1 MNHSAAT
8 TTHTLAASD
17 EAAPRSPRRRGWR
30 AGAIAALAAVAA
42 TLTVSVGAPAAQAEV
57 NPNGAPIE
65 TYHLSGTDC
74 RATVGAVRT
83 TTGAAMGGVD
93 ISCGSRHRIAARAIE
108 YRWNGSYWQHWSS
121 GQFVGRT
128 HYLTV
133 HTAPI
138 CGGGYAQWV
147 TKAYVR
153 VDNRTYGPLM
163 SNSVT
168 TGYAPP
174 NC

>member
-1 MNHSAAT
+1 MNHSAVT
-8 TTHTLAASD
+8 TTHDPAASG
-17 EAAPRSPRRRGWR
+17 EPTSRSRSGRR
-30 AGAIAALAAVAA
+30 AGTVAALVAVAA
-42 TLTVSVGAPAAQAEV
+42 TLAAVSAPVASAEV

-65 TYHLSGTDC
+65 TYHLTGTDC

-133 HTAPI
+133 HTGAI

-153 VDNRTYGPLM
+153 VDNRTYGPLA
-163 SNSVT
+163 SNDVT

-174 NC
+174 DC

>member
-1 MNHSAAT
+1 MNESPDTSSHGTGSTQAG
-8 TTHTLAASD
+8 SR
-17 EAAPRSPRRRGWR
+17 RSWGRR
-30 AGAIAALAAVAA
+30 AGAVAALAAVAA
-42 TLTVSVGAPAAQAEV
+42 TMGAPAANAEV

-74 RATVGAVRT
+74 QATVGAVRT

-93 ISCGSRHRIAARAIE
+93 ITCGSQHRIAARAVE
-108 YRWNGSYWQHWSS
+108 YRWDGSSWQHWSS
-121 GQFVGRT
+121 NQFVART

-133 HTAPI
+133 HTTAI

-153 VDNRTYGPLM
+153 VDNRSYGPLV
-163 SNSVT
+163 SNDVT
-168 TGYAPP
+168 TGYTPP